1 MLQIIAFIVNI
12 SKYNKTDDTV
22 GEDKF
27 FLYPSEFLAETPI
40 VKDEQEKNKQKS
52 TNMCTSCIYDR
63 WPGKKWATLWGG
75 LEFGF
80 KCHLNRERGGRP
92 LGRVINF

>member
-40 VKDEQEKNKQKS
+40 VKDRLTRKKQ
-52 TNMCTSCIYDR
+52 TEVY
-63 WPGKKWATLWGG
+63 
-75 LEFGF
+75 
-80 KCHLNRERGGRP
+80 
-92 LGRVINF
+92 